1 MGEIFLYHGS
11 AGIIKAPVYG
21 KGNGFND
28 YGCGFYCTGD
38 KELAKEWACTGDT
51 AAFVNIYELN
61 TEGLRILDL
70 ASGYTLLYHIALL
83 AEYRRFRILTSG
95 IQSAV
100 TWIKEHFR
108 IELAGYDAVA
118 GFRAD
123 DSYFSFVRA
132 FLSNKASFKQ
142 LKCSIL
148 SDSCKQFVL
157 KSKKALESLRF
168 VSYEP
173 VPMEEYYAK
182 RKSRD
187 EAARAAFQAGSEKHK
202 RNGLYIQGLIR
213 EEVRPD
219 DPRIQ

>member
-38 KELAKEWACTGDT
+38 KELAKEWACAGGT

-108 IELAGYDAVA
+108 IELAGYTQSGLAEQS
-118 GFRAD
+118 GLNIKTLQSYEIRGKNINRA
-123 DSYFSFVRA
+123 A
-132 FLSNKASFKQ
+132 A
-142 LKCSIL
+142 
-148 SDSCKQFVL
+148 
-157 KSKKALESLRF
+157 ESLMMLARTLGCRI
-168 VSYEP
+168 EDL
-173 VPMEEYYAK
+173 MEYGY
-182 RKSRD
+182 D
-187 EAARAAFQAGSEKHK
+187 V
-202 RNGLYIQGLIR
+202 R
-213 EEVRPD
+213 E
-219 DPRIQ
+219 

>member
-28 YGCGFYCTGD
+28 YGCGFYCTRD
-38 KELAKEWACTGDT
+38 KELAKEWACTGGT

-83 AEYRRFRILTSG
+83 AEYRRFRITASG

-132 FLSNKASFKQ
+132 FLSNKASFK
-142 LKCSIL
+142 
-148 SDSCKQFVL
+148 
-157 KSKKALESLRF
+157 
-168 VSYEP
+168 
-173 VPMEEYYAK
+173 
-182 RKSRD
+182 
-187 EAARAAFQAGSEKHK
+187 
-202 RNGLYIQGLIR
+202 
-213 EEVRPD
+213 
-219 DPRIQ
+219 